1 MRRPISHAFAMSTLI
16 DYEPYVD
23 LTSIFFTSRLASLYA
38 ATGKI
43 CDLGE
48 WLQFYAFDVV
58 GEITYSKRLGFLE
71 LAKDVDGIMGS
82 IDKAF
87 DYSSSVRDPSVSFHN
102 Q

>member
-1 MRRPISHAFAMSTLI
+1 MRRPISHAFAMSTLM

-23 LTSIFFTSRLASLYA
+23 LTSTFFTSRLTSLYA
-38 ATGKI
+38 ATGEI
-43 CDLGE
+43 CDLGV

-71 LAKDVDGIMGS
+71 QAKDVDGIMES

-87 DYSSSVRDPSVSFHN
+87 NYSSSVREPLPIN
-102 Q
+102 RT

>member
-1 MRRPISHAFAMSTLI
+1 MRRPISHAFAMSTLM

-23 LTSIFFTSRLASLYA
+23 STSKFFISRLASLYA
-38 ATGKI
+38 VTNDI

-58 GEITYSKRLGFLE
+58 GEITYSRRLGFLE
-71 LAKDVDGIMGS
+71 QAKDVDGIMRS

-87 DYSSSVRDPSVSFHN
+87 DYVGIVRYLPSAP
-102 Q
+102 